1 MEVVIM
7 EVDITV
13 NDQPTMEADGDMV
26 GADMVVMD
34 ITDRKMGKLS
44 EPQYG
49 QNIILIFLSGI

>member
-1 MEVVIM
+1 MEVVMM

-13 NDQPTMEADGDMV
+13 NDQLTMEADGDMV

-44 EPQYG
+44 EP
-49 QNIILIFLSGI
+49 